1 MNKDRAW
8 DVVDAMRPIA
18 QARDVSVAQVAL
30 AWLLHRSSV
39 MLPIPGTRSVAHL
52 EENVAAGAL
61 RLEPAQVEKLDAA
74 A

>member
-1 MNKDRAW
+1 VAE
-8 DVVDAMRPIA
+8 IA
-18 QARDVSVAQVAL
+18 EQLGATAPQVAL